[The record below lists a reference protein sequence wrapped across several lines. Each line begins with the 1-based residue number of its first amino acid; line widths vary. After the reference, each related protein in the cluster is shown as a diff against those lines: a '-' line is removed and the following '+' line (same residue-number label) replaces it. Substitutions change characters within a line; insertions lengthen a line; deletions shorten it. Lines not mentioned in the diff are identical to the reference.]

1 MDKTLVCGP
10 QCVTHLYSCGQ
21 TFLNMNSGGTFS
33 VCLCYCFLWINHWCE
48 CECEVSLYVSLWWAG
63 QLSSP
68 RTVHFDDTFVFHAP
82 PSGEEEEVLC
92 AVFFSFFFCKKELKY
107 AIFLLYS
114 PLTRTKPHFFRK
126 VYRQKRNSVP
136 FCVHTLSSFQRG
148 PGFSF
153 WSMSALTEPQ
163 SSFLA
168 AFMWVLETETPSKR

>member
-21 TFLNMNSGGTFS
+21 TFLNVNSGGTFS
-33 VCLCYCFLWINHWCE
+33 VSVLLFPLNQSLVWMWVWSV
-48 CECEVSLYVSLWWAG
+48 VSVFVCVQSQNCPLWWHICV
-63 QLSSP
+63 SCSP
-68 RTVHFDDTFVFHAP
+68 FRGGRGSFV
-82 PSGEEEEVLC
+82 C
-92 AVFFSFFFCKKELKY
+92 CFFFFFFCKKELKY

-153 WSMSALTEPQ
+153 WSMSAPTEPQ